1 MDLGFMNLISAGTGV
16 EWVFRQENLDERK
29 KAFDSDGVEAVQARI
44 PRLHDR
50 HGSEPRYLME
60 GVAGKENRAEEW
72 TEKNA

>member
-1 MDLGFMNLISAGTGV
+1 MMMDLGFMNLISAGTGV
-16 EWVFRQENLDERK
+16 EWIFRQENLDERK

-60 GVAGKENRAEEW
+60 GVAGKENRAEE
-72 TEKNA
+72 